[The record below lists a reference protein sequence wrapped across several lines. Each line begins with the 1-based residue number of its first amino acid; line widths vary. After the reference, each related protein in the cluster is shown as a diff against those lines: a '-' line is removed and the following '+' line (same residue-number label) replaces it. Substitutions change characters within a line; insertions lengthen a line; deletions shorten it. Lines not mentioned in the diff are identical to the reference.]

1 MGFSRQKYWSGVPLP
16 SLTTLLIN
24 YKKVKELVSQ
34 SCPTLCNP
42 IHCSSPGSSVHGI
55 LQARILEQIVI
66 PFSWL
71 RDQTR
76 VSCIAG
82 RFFTI
87 WATREL
93 HPCLFHGF
101 NSIRS
106 LSRVWLFATP
116 WTAAHQASLFITN
129 SRLLRLMSIESVMS
143 YNHIIL
149 CLSLLLLPSIF
160 LSIRVFSNDRFFAQV
175 LEFQLQ
181 HQSFQWILSTDFL

>member
-1 MGFSRQKYWSGVPLP
+1 MATHSSILAWRISGMGELGGLPFMGSHRVGHDWIDLDNGPKIPGSYTILSFTALDFIFTTRYAHNWGSFPLCLSLFIFFGAISLIFSR
-16 SLTTLLIN
+16 
-24 YKKVKELVSQ
+24 
-34 SCPTLCNP
+34 
-42 IHCSSPGSSVHGI
+42 GI
-55 LQARILEQIVI
+55 Q
-66 PFSWL
+66 
-71 RDQTR
+71 
-76 VSCIAG
+76 
-82 RFFTI
+82 
-87 WATREL
+87 
-93 HPCLFHGF
+93 F
-101 NSIRS
+101 NSIQS